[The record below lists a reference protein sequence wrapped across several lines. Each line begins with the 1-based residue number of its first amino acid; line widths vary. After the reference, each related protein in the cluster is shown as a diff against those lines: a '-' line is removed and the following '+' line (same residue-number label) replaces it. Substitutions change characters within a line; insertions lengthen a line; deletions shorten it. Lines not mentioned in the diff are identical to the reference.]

1 MTWYTYILLCDQKI
15 YYTGITSN
23 LKERLNSHRS
33 KCNIATK
40 KFSDI
45 KLVYSEEYKT
55 RIIAENR
62 ERQIKRWKR
71 AKKKALIDGNIDLLQ
86 KLSKS

>member
-1 MTWYTYILLCDQKI
+1 MSWYTYILLCDQKI

-33 KCNIATK
+33 KRNIATK
-40 KFSDI
+40 KFFDI

-62 ERQIKRWKR
+62 EKQIKRWKR
-71 AKKKALIDGNIDLLQ
+71 AKKKALIEGKIDLLH